1 VADRP
6 DSPSVWFPPP
16 FVYAAAVF
24 GGLLL
29 ERRWSLP
36 IGGGA
41 AGDAA
46 GWLLAAV
53 GAAVM
58 FSGFGT
64 FLRRRTSVIPHR
76 PASSLVISGP
86 YRFTRNPMY
95 LGLAIMTA
103 GFGLGFDTWWP
114 IVLLAPAVWII
125 QRTVIA
131 PEEAYLRRRFG
142 ADYVE
147 YTRRVRRWI

>member
-1 VADRP
+1 MADRP
-6 DSPSVWFPPP
+6 DSPNVWFPPP
-16 FVYAAAVF
+16 FVYAAAVG

-36 IGGGA
+36 IGAGIGGV
-41 AGDAA
+41 AA
-46 GWLLAAV
+46 GWLLAIL

-64 FLRRRTSVIPHR
+64 FLARRTSVIPHR

-95 LGLAIMTA
+95 LGLALITA
-103 GFGLGFDTWWP
+103 GFGLFFDTWWP
-114 IVLLAPAVWII
+114 LLLLVPAVWII

-147 YTRRVRRWI
+147 YSHRVRRWI